1 MAKSPIKDDKD
12 HPDEPAEVVAKAKQG
27 KDAEPEVQ
35 PHTAAEPYP
44 TGNPPEPPSF
54 ESIHPHEARVQAE
67 AEEADKAAAKAKAKE
82 K

>member
-1 MAKSPIKDDKD
+1 MVTQTPQSAKDLADKR
-12 HPDEPAEVVAKAKQG
+12 AEVEAKAKQA
-27 KDAEPEVQ
+27 KDAKAEVQ

-54 ESIHPHEARVQAE
+54 EEIHPQEARMQAE

>member
-1 MAKSPIKDDKD
+1 MAKSFKDDKE
-12 HPDEPAEVVAKAKQG
+12 HLDEPAEVEPKAKQG
-27 KDAEPEVQ
+27 KDAKAEVQ
-35 PHTAAEPYP
+35 PHIAAEPYP

-54 ESIHPHEARVQAE
+54 EEIHPQEARMQAE